1 MAIDRVTL
9 RTMPKIELHVHLEGS
24 IRPETVLELARKNG
38 VDLPAHDAGGLRA
51 WYAFQSFPHFVD
63 VYVAVSRCIKTPE
76 DLEFIGREFL
86 QGQAEQNV
94 LYTEATFT
102 ACTIERFCGIPV
114 DEQLDAL
121 NRAIAWGRKELG
133 VEMALILDIVRGDS
147 VERALQ
153 VVEWCVRWHGRGVC
167 ALGLAGFE
175 DRGTRVYQAAF
186 DEAARHG
193 LPVTAH
199 AGETLGP
206 ESIWETLEVTGA
218 PRIGH
223 GVRAIEDPSLM
234 AALRERGIVLEVC
247 PTSNVCLG
255 VFPDLAAHPI
265 QRLREAGVKVTL
277 NSDDPPM
284 FGTSL
289 TEEWAKCSDAFGWT
303 LDDARELYAE
313 AVDAAFLPDEA
324 KRRLHAAWSA
334 APSPA

>member
-24 IRPETVLELARKNG
+24 IRPETVLQLARKHG
-38 VDLPAHDAGGLRA
+38 VDLPAHDVEGLRH
-51 WYAFQSFPHFVD
+51 WYAFRDFPHFVE
-63 VYVAVSRCIKTPE
+63 VYIAVSRCIKTPD

-114 DEQLDAL
+114 DEQIDAL
-121 NRAIAWGRKELG
+121 NRAIVWGQTELG
-133 VEMALILDIVRGDS
+133 VDMGLVLDIVRGDP
-147 VERALQ
+147 VERAMQ
-153 VVEWCVRWHGRGVC
+153 VVEWCGHWRGRGVC

-186 DEAARHG
+186 DEAKRLG
-193 LPVTAH
+193 IPVTAH

-206 ESIWETLEVTGA
+206 ESIWETLDVTGA
-218 PRIGH
+218 YRIGH
-223 GVRAIEDPSLM
+223 GVRAVEDPSLVE
-234 AALRERGIVLEVC
+234 ALREREIVLEVC

-255 VFPDLAAHPI
+255 VFPDLASHSI

-289 TEEWAKCSDAFGWT
+289 TEEWIRCSELFGWT
-303 LDDARELYAE
+303 LDDARQLYLE
-313 AVDAAFLPDEA
+313 AADAAFLPEEA
-324 KRRLHAAWSA
+324 KRRLRGAWLSA
-334 APSPA
+334 AENA

>member
-1 MAIDRVTL
+1 MAIDPVTL

-24 IRPETVLELARKNG
+24 IRPETVLQLARKNG
-38 VDLPAHDAGGLRA
+38 VELPAHDVDGLRA
-51 WYAFQSFPHFVD
+51 WYAFRSFPHFVD
-63 VYVAVSRCIKTPE
+63 VYVAVSKCIKTPE

-102 ACTIERFCGIPV
+102 ACTIERYCGIPV
-114 DEQLDAL
+114 DEQMDAL

-133 VEMALILDIVRGDS
+133 VDMALILDIVRGDS

-153 VVEWCVRWHGRGVC
+153 VVEWCVRWHRRGVC

-186 DEAARHG
+186 VEAARHG

-234 AALRERGIVLEVC
+234 EVLRDRGIVLEVC

-255 VFPDLAAHPI
+255 VFPELATHPI
-265 QRLREAGVKVTL
+265 QRLRDAGVKVTL

-289 TEEWAKCSDAFGWT
+289 TEEWVRCTDAFGWT
-303 LDDARELYAE
+303 LDDARQLYLE
-313 AVDAAFLPDEA
+313 AADAAFLPDTA
-324 KRRLHAAWSA
+324 KRRLHVAWSS